1 MRSIELNGAYQSGH
15 GYSTATVIFSFRMV
29 KERRRLVEMVKRS
42 ILPRFE
48 GGTGG
53 SDHRTEITDK
63 SNRRTHIG
71 NHTLLIVSLLEHYSY
86 LITYSARIK
95 RAGYTHTRGLAVD
108 AVLVLHGV

>member
-1 MRSIELNGAYQSGH
+1 MEIAGDPSRSIGELTFG
-15 GYSTATVIFSFRMV
+15 FRTV

-42 ILPRFE
+42 ILSRFE

-95 RAGYTHTRGLAVD
+95 STGAGHRSQLCLEKRAF
-108 AVLVLHGV
+108 

>member
-1 MRSIELNGAYQSGH
+1 M
-15 GYSTATVIFSFRMV
+15 
-29 KERRRLVEMVKRS
+29 VEMVKQG
-42 ILPRFE
+42 LFCRFE

-53 SDHRTEITDK
+53 SDHGQKSQDK

>member
-1 MRSIELNGAYQSGH
+1 M
-15 GYSTATVIFSFRMV
+15 
-29 KERRRLVEMVKRS
+29 VEMVKS
-42 ILPRFE
+42 YTFGRFE

-63 SNRRTHIG
+63 SNHRTHIG

-95 RAGYTHTRGLAVD
+95 LMSATEKPKEPTV
-108 AVLVLHGV
+108 

>member
-1 MRSIELNGAYQSGH
+1 MEIAGDPSRSIGDLTFVTG
-15 GYSTATVIFSFRMV
+15 IFSFRTV

-42 ILPRFE
+42 ILSRFE

-86 LITYSARIK
+86 LMYSARIEL
-95 RAGYTHTRGLAVD
+95 RHNWL
-108 AVLVLHGV
+108 